1 MGKTARRII
10 MLLVACALAVPAGAT
25 AADPGPATGGAAG
38 PPPATG
44 GTAAPPTDPAL
55 IATPNV
61 FVRRVARFRGTLPA
75 REVGRTVTIERFDP
89 ATATW
94 IAITSALVAAD
105 GSYLARWRADVTGR
119 LRTRATLQPGDGA
132 QLAAADQHEASL
144 TVYRRARA
152 TWFGPGLYGRK
163 TACGQRLTRTLLGV
177 AHRRLPC
184 GTEVALTYRGES
196 IVVPVVD
203 RGPFARGR
211 RWDLTAATAKALGF
225 TFTDRIGA
233 VRLG

>member
-1 MGKTARRII
+1 MGKTACRIFV
-10 MLLVACALAVPAGAT
+10 LLVACVLAAPAGAR
-25 AADPGPATGGAAG
+25 AG
-38 PPPATG
+38 EPEPATG
-44 GTAAPPTDPAL
+44 GTAAPASDPAL

-61 FVRRVARFRGTLPA
+61 IVRRVARFRGTFPA
-75 REVGRTVTIERFDP
+75 REAGRTVTIERFDP
-89 ATATW
+89 ETATW
-94 IAITSALVAAD
+94 IAIASALVADD

-119 LRTRATLQPGDGA
+119 LRTRATLQPGGSGA
-132 QLAAADQHEASL
+132 QLAAADQYEASL

-152 TWFGPGLYGRK
+152 TWYGPGLYGRR

-184 GTEVALTYRGES
+184 GTDVALTYRGAS

-203 RGPFARGR
+203 RGPFRPGH
-211 RWDLTAATAKALGF
+211 RWDLTAATAEALGF